1 MQLLG
6 GILLSMF
13 LVAAA
18 PAYACQSLP
27 MVFFAFDSTAPQPE
41 GVAALAGFAQ
51 QAGARPEEL
60 ETIRVIGHSDRTGS
74 RAARERVA
82 LARAATVRD
91 TLIAY
96 GLPARLITIVGAG
109 DRAPL
114 AETADNVREPQNR
127 RVELQI
133 VWTAAARAAAAARR
147 EAAIKA
153 GEPIPIC

>member
-1 MQLLG
+1 MRSLHALLLPG
-6 GILLSMF
+6 LLC
-13 LVAAA
+13 VAA
-18 PAYACQSLP
+18 PASACQSLP
-27 MVFFAFDSTAPQPE
+27 MVFFGFDSTTPHPE
-41 GVAALAGFAQ
+41 GLAALADFAQ
-51 QAGARPEEL
+51 QQGSRTGEIEA
-60 ETIRVIGHSDRTGS
+60 IRVIGHSDRTGS

-91 TLIAY
+91 ALLAY
-96 GLPARLITIVGAG
+96 GLPARLITIASAG

-133 VWTAAARAAAAARR
+133 VWTAAARVAAAARR